1 MLGNTVKMLI
11 WPPALLTRNCWL
23 LVKSIMKVIGFCGA
37 AADWWNVMKTDWW
50 KVWWSAN
57 PRPGWVKL
65 GPGLGVITGN
75 VLYQVLDLCHPQ
87 YDGNFLPT
95 STTST
100 TLWEETVQIYF
111 YTDQLPWCWT
121 GEGMMKCRLCEGG
134 EECHEDSIT
143 AALHVTPVTRGMQGP
158 GMRWVGNYCVFVHL
172 VVRSNYGYQQY
183 QHIRRFN
190 SW

>member
-57 PRPGWVKL
+57 PRLGWVKL
-65 GPGLGVITGN
+65 GPGLGVITG
-75 VLYQVLDLCHPQ
+75 
-87 YDGNFLPT
+87 T
-95 STTST
+95 
-100 TLWEETVQIYF
+100 F
-111 YTDQLPWCWT
+111 YTKFLTSVIRNTMGIFFPLPQLPQ
-121 GEGMMKCRLCEGG
+121 RCEKKLSKYIFTRTNFPGVG
-134 EECHEDSIT
+134 QVRVWWWQYECHKDSIT

-158 GMRWVGNYCVFVHL
+158 GMRWGTIVCFF
-172 VVRSNYGYQQY
+172 
-183 QHIRRFN
+183 I
-190 SW
+190 

>member
-11 WPPALLTRNCWL
+11 WPSAPLTRNCWL

-57 PRPGWVKL
+57 PRLGWVKM

-75 VLYQVLDLCHPQ
+75 VLYEVLDLCHPQ

-121 GEGMMKCRLCEGG
+121 GEAMMRTVLVRGADC
-134 EECHEDSIT
+134 
-143 AALHVTPVTRGMQGP
+143 VTERWVVSRAEHHSRVTRDSGHTRHGGTGP
-158 GMRWVGNYCVFVHL
+158 DIRWGSIVCVSSFSC
-172 VVRSNYGYQQY
+172 R
-183 QHIRRFN
+183 I
-190 SW
+190 

>member
-65 GPGLGVITGN
+65 GPGLGVITG
-75 VLYQVLDLCHPQ
+75 
-87 YDGNFLPT
+87 T
-95 STTST
+95 
-100 TLWEETVQIYF
+100 F
-111 YTDQLPWCWT
+111 YTKFLTSVIRNTMGIFFPLPQRCEKKLSKYIFPRTNFPGVGQVRVWWSADCVTEVT
-121 GEGMMKCRLCEGG
+121 G
-134 EECHEDSIT
+134 
-143 AALHVTPVTRGMQGP
+143 VTRTASQP
-158 GMRWVGNYCVFVHL
+158 RYTWH
-172 VVRSNYGYQQY
+172 RSHAACRDQVWGGWGT
-183 QHIRRFN
+183 IVCFFI
-190 SW
+190 

>member
-95 STTST
+95 STT
-100 TLWEETVQIYF
+100 LWEETVQIYF
-111 YTDQLPWCWT
+111 SSDQLPWCWT
-121 GEGMMKCRLCEGG
+121 GEGMMKCRLCDAE
-134 EECHEDSIT
+134 
-143 AALHVTPVTRGMQGP
+143 VTGVTRTASQPRYTWDRSQAACREQVWGGATL
-158 GMRWVGNYCVFVHL
+158 CVSSF
-172 VVRSNYGYQQY
+172 SCQ
-183 QHIRRFN
+183 I
-190 SW
+190 